1 MYQQL
6 NIWDYLQKETTQEE
20 VEIEKVVNLKT
31 SPISHYKCS
40 LAYGDLTLII
50 AILRDYVK
58 GFDKMLA
65 EGDLPINE
73 IEYEAFYRNK
83 FLKIANKI
91 SEQIDYDYDKQL
103 QKCLK
108 KAQKADNSD
117 VGEEAL
123 SLALKRG
130 ALKKAVPADSKD
142 EKKLDELNQKN
153 ILEE

>member
-6 NIWDYLQKETTQEE
+6 EIWDYLQRETTQEE
-20 VEIEKVVNLKT
+20 VEIEGVVNLKT

-58 GFDKMLA
+58 GFDKMLE

-83 FLKIANKI
+83 FLKIADKI
-91 SEQIDYDYDKQL
+91 SEQIEYDYDKQF
-103 QKCLK
+103 QKCIK
-108 KAQKADNSD
+108 KARKAGNSD
-117 VGEEAL
+117 VGEDAL
-123 SLALKRG
+123 VLALKKG
-130 ALKKAVPADSKD
+130 AIKKAESTENKD
-142 EKKLDELNQKN
+142 K
-153 ILEE
+153 EEVKVAEE